1 MDTQKVLE
9 MMLNPMVVS
18 VVGAVIGF
26 LFSAWKVAPS
36 KKIVRSISLIE
47 KYAPIIFD
55 AVEEVARVAKNDE
68 NAEKIDKALEYEKR
82 IKNILNIYGGVVNDK
97 ILAIAK
103 DHAQALHIETKTK
116 K

>member
-18 VVGAVIGF
+18 VVGAIVGF
-26 LFSAWKVAPS
+26 IFSTWKIAPN

-47 KYAPIIFD
+47 KYAPIIFN
-55 AVEEVARVAKNDE
+55 AVEELARVSKNDG
-68 NAEKIDKALEYEKR
+68 NTEKIDKALEYEKR
-82 IKNILNIYGGVVNDK
+82 IKNILNVYGGVVNDK

-103 DHAQALHIETKTK
+103 DHAQALNIETKTK